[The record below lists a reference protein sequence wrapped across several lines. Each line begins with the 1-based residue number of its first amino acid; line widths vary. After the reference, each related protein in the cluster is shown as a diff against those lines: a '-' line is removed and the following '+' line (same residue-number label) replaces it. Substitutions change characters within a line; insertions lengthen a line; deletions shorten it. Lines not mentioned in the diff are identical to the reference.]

1 MIISLISPQSHYLTP
16 THASGVLIVLLHS
29 LSRPSFPKHTS
40 CFVIMML
47 PPPLLLL
54 LLLLLPPP
62 PPLLLLL
69 ATPAPA
75 LAAAAATATATA
87 AAAGCPSPCPC
98 RRCYCRRLTH
108 VSIQTVLTRAVH
120 CLCQFLISN
129 ISI

>member
-16 THASGVLIVLLHS
+16 THASAVLIVLLHS

-47 PPPLLLL
+47 PPPPLLLL

-62 PPLLLLL
+62 PPPLLLL

-75 LAAAAATATATA
+75 PAAAATATA
-87 AAAGCPSPCPC
+87 
-98 RRCYCRRLTH
+98 
-108 VSIQTVLTRAVH
+108 
-120 CLCQFLISN
+120 
-129 ISI
+129 